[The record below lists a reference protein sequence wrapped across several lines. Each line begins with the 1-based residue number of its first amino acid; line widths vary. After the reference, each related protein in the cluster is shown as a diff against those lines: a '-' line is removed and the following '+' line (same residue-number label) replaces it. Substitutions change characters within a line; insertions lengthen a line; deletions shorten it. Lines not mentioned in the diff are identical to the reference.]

1 MGRERGWERGE
12 GKRWGEEDGKWVRG
26 EQRMGREDAL
36 ALIHRY
42 TTHVIYAYIMIY
54 PYIKLHIYHCIYI
67 YIYNITS
74 NMYNILHDKCTYCI
88 SCD

>member
-1 MGRERGWERGE
+1 MGGR
-12 GKRWGEEDGKWVRG
+12 

-36 ALIHRY
+36 ALICRY
-42 TTHVIYAYIMIY
+42 TIHVIYAYIMIH
-54 PYIKLHIYHCIYI
+54 PYIKLHIYHCIYM
-67 YIYNITS
+67 YNITS